1 MVMIEN
7 FKLVVF
13 ERYALFEGRSGRAEF
28 WWYVLAHIIV
38 SVVLSLLGQAW
49 GGFYVLGFLWWLA
62 LIVPPLAVGVRRL
75 HDAGNSGWFLLI
87 WLIPVIGWII
97 LIVMFAQE
105 SATEVETHA
114 DGRAQGDVSAA
125 AGNLNRRSRK
135 TAQRAEMDELRV
147 AVGAGR
153 EFQ

>member
-28 WWYVLAHIIV
+28 WWYALAHIIV
-38 SVVLSLLGQAW
+38 SIVLSLLGQAW
-49 GGFYVLGFLWWLA
+49 AGFYVLGFVWWLG
-62 LIVPPLAVGVRRL
+62 LIIPSIAVGIRRL

-105 SATEVETHA
+105 GTSGPNEH
-114 DGRAQGDVSAA
+114 GAA
-125 AGNLNRRSRK
+125 ALPAAS
-135 TAQRAEMDELRV
+135 
-147 AVGAGR
+147 
-153 EFQ
+153 